1 MLKRRSAIF
10 KLLLTILVCTMFLG
24 GCGEKTAAGP
34 TDSVTFTDSLGRSVT
49 VKRSPERVAALIG
62 SFADVWRL
70 AGGELCAVTEDAEDF
85 GIDMEGTDII
95 GGAHSPNVESLL
107 AADPDFVIAGSN
119 AASNATLRELLEN
132 AGITVAYFD
141 VDSFEDYLAM
151 LDICTDITGR
161 KDLFAENGTKIAEK
175 IAEIKADMAKSP
187 FSEEKRRVLLLR
199 ATSGTVKAK
208 GSEGTVLGE
217 MLHELGCVNIADSD
231 TSLIESLSVESV
243 IRMAPYRIFVVT
255 MGDDT
260 EAAVSNVTRMMTEN
274 PAWGGLDAVG
284 EGRLHVMEKRLF
296 NLKPN
301 AKWAESYEQLRD
313 ILLEK

>member
-1 MLKRRSAIF
+1 
-10 KLLLTILVCTMFLG
+10 
-24 GCGEKTAAGP
+24 
-34 TDSVTFTDSLGRSVT
+34 
-49 VKRSPERVAALIG
+49 
-62 SFADVWRL
+62 
-70 AGGELCAVTEDAEDF
+70 
-85 GIDMEGTDII
+85 
-95 GGAHSPNVESLL
+95 
-107 AADPDFVIAGSN
+107 
-119 AASNATLRELLEN
+119 
-132 AGITVAYFD
+132 
-141 VDSFEDYLAM
+141 M

-175 IAEIKADMAKSP
+175 IAEIKADMEKSP
-187 FSEEKRRVLLLR
+187 LSEEKRRVLLLR

-217 MLHELGCVNIADSD
+217 MLRELGCVNIADSD